1 MGYRSDVVI
10 GFAFKDKAQIDEVMA
25 VYRMDPRVQKNDLE
39 SAWKISEHEGGAVF
53 LYYAADYVK
62 WYENFD
68 DVQGLEYMRTL
79 VNSFDEERGRGE
91 GDLPLFP
98 FAYRFIRIGEED
110 PDVETDASDNDMD
123 LMEELWERMTLSRE
137 INTNF

>member
-10 GFAFKDKAQIDEVMA
+10 GFAFKAKAQIDELMA

-39 SAWKISEHEGGAVF
+39 SAWKISERDNAVF

-62 WYENFD
+62 WYESFD

-79 VNSFDEERGRGE
+79 VNTFDEERGRGE

-98 FAYRFIRIGEED
+98 FAFRFIRIGDED

-123 LMEELWERMTLSRE
+123 LMEELWERMTLTRE

>member
-10 GFAFKDKAQIDEVMA
+10 GFAFKDKAQIDELMA
-25 VYRMDPRVQKNDLE
+25 VYRMDPRVQKNELE
-39 SAWKISEHEGGAVF
+39 SAWKISERDNAVF

-62 WYENFD
+62 WYESFD

-79 VNSFDEERGRGE
+79 VNTFDEERGRGE

-98 FAYRFIRIGEED
+98 FAFRFIRIGEED
-110 PDVETDASDNDMD
+110 QDVVTNASDNDMD
-123 LMEELWERMTLSRE
+123 LMDELWDRMSLRRE
-137 INTNF
+137 IETTF

>member
-10 GFAFKDKAQIDEVMA
+10 CFAFKAKAQIDELMA

-39 SAWKISEHEGGAVF
+39 SAWKISERDNAVF

-62 WYENFD
+62 WYESFD

-79 VNSFDEERGRGE
+79 VNTFDEERGRGE

-98 FAYRFIRIGEED
+98 FAFRFIRIGEED

-123 LMEELWERMTLSRE
+123 LMEELWDRMSLRRE
-137 INTNF
+137 IETTF

>member
-10 GFAFKDKAQIDEVMA
+10 GFAFKDKAQIDELMA

-39 SAWKISEHEGGAVF
+39 AAWKISERDGAVF

-62 WYENFD
+62 WYERYE

-79 VNSFDEERGRGE
+79 VNTFDEERGRGE
-91 GDLPLFP
+91 GGMPLFP
-98 FAYRFIRIGEED
+98 FAFRYFRIGEED
-110 PDVETDASDNDMD
+110 HDVETDAADNDMD
-123 LMEELWERMTLSRE
+123 LMDELWERMTLRRE

>member
-10 GFAFKDKAQIDEVMA
+10 GFAFKDKAQIDELMA

-39 SAWKISEHEGGAVF
+39 AAWKISERDDVVF
-53 LYYAADYVK
+53 LYYAADHVK
-62 WYENFD
+62 WYGSYE

-79 VNSFDEERGRGE
+79 VNTFDEERGRGE
-91 GDLPLFP
+91 GGLPLFP
-98 FAYRFIRIGEED
+98 FAFRFIRIGEED
-110 PDVETDASDNDMD
+110 QDVVTDASDNDMD
-123 LMEELWERMTLSRE
+123 LMDELWERMALTRE

>member
-10 GFAFKDKAQIDEVMA
+10 GFAFKAKAQIDELMA

-39 SAWKISEHEGGAVF
+39 SAWKISERDNAVF

-62 WYENFD
+62 WYESFD

-79 VNSFDEERGRGE
+79 VNTFDEERGRGE

-98 FAYRFIRIGEED
+98 FAFRFIRIGEED

-123 LMEELWERMTLSRE
+123 LMEELWDRMSLRRE
-137 INTNF
+137 IETTF

>member
-10 GFAFKDKAQIDEVMA
+10 GFAFKAKAQIDELMA
-25 VYRMDPRVQKNDLE
+25 VYRMDPRVQHNDLE
-39 SAWKISEHEGGAVF
+39 AAWKISERDDVVF

-62 WYENFD
+62 WYESFD

-79 VNSFDEERGRGE
+79 VNTFDEERGRGE

-98 FAYRFIRIGEED
+98 FAFRFIRIGEED
-110 PDVETDASDNDMD
+110 PDVETNAADNDMD

-137 INTNF
+137 INTDF

>member
-1 MGYRSDVVI
+1 MVI
-10 GFAFKDKAQIDEVMA
+10 GFAFKAKAQIDELMA

-39 SAWKISEHEGGAVF
+39 SAWKISERDNAVF

-62 WYENFD
+62 WYESFD

-79 VNSFDEERGRGE
+79 VNTFDEERGRGE

-98 FAYRFIRIGEED
+98 FAFRFIRIGEED

-137 INTNF
+137 INTDF

>member
-10 GFAFKDKAQIDEVMA
+10 GFAFKDKAQIDELMA

-39 SAWKISEHEGGAVF
+39 AAWKISERDDVVF
-53 LYYAADYVK
+53 LYYADDHVK
-62 WYENFD
+62 WYESYE

-79 VNSFDEERGRGE
+79 VNTFDEERGRGE

-98 FAYRFIRIGEED
+98 FAFRFIRIGEED
-110 PDVETDASDNDMD
+110 QDVVTNAADNDMD
-123 LMEELWERMTLSRE
+123 LMEELWERMTLTRE

>member
-10 GFAFKDKAQIDEVMA
+10 GFAFKDKAQIDELMA

-39 SAWKISEHEGGAVF
+39 AAWKISERDDVVF
-53 LYYAADYVK
+53 LYYADDHVK
-62 WYENFD
+62 WYESYE

-79 VNSFDEERGRGE
+79 VNTFDEERGRGE

-98 FAYRFIRIGEED
+98 FAFRFIRIGEED
-110 PDVETDASDNDMD
+110 QDVVTDASDNDMD
-123 LMEELWERMTLSRE
+123 LMDELWDRMTLTRE

>member
-1 MGYRSDVVI
+1 VVI
-10 GFAFKDKAQIDEVMA
+10 GFAFKAKAQIDELMA

-39 SAWKISEHEGGAVF
+39 SAWEISERDNAVF

-62 WYENFD
+62 WYESFD

-79 VNSFDEERGRGE
+79 VNTFDEERGRGE

-98 FAYRFIRIGEED
+98 FAFRFIRIGEEY

-123 LMEELWERMTLSRE
+123 LMEELWDRMSLTRE

>member
-10 GFAFKDKAQIDEVMA
+10 GFAFKAKAQIDELMA
-25 VYRMDPRVQKNDLE
+25 VYRMDPRVQHNDLE
-39 SAWKISEHEGGAVF
+39 SAWKISERDNAVF

-62 WYENFD
+62 WYESFD

-79 VNSFDEERGRGE
+79 VNTFDEERGRGE

-98 FAYRFIRIGEED
+98 FAFRFIRIGEED

-137 INTNF
+137 INTDF

>member
-10 GFAFKDKAQIDEVMA
+10 GFAFKDKAQIDELMA

-39 SAWKISEHEGGAVF
+39 AAWKISERDDVVF
-53 LYYAADYVK
+53 LYYADDHVK
-62 WYENFD
+62 WYESYE

-79 VNSFDEERGRGE
+79 VNTFDEERGRGE

-98 FAYRFIRIGEED
+98 FAFRFIRIGEED
-110 PDVETDASDNDMD
+110 QDVVTNAADNDMD
-123 LMEELWERMTLSRE
+123 LMEELWDRVTLTRE
-137 INTNF
+137 LTTNF

>member
-10 GFAFKDKAQIDEVMA
+10 GFAFKDKAQIDELMA

-39 SAWKISEHEGGAVF
+39 AAWKISERDDVVF
-53 LYYAADYVK
+53 LYYADDHVK
-62 WYENFD
+62 WYESYE

-79 VNSFDEERGRGE
+79 VNTFDEERGRGE

-98 FAYRFIRIGEED
+98 FAFRFIRIGEED
-110 PDVETDASDNDMD
+110 PDVVTNASDNDMD
-123 LMEELWERMTLSRE
+123 LMDELWERMTLRRE
-137 INTNF
+137 IETTF

>member
-10 GFAFKDKAQIDEVMA
+10 GFAFKAKAQIDELMA

-39 SAWKISEHEGGAVF
+39 AAWKISERDDVVF
-53 LYYAADYVK
+53 LYYADDHVK
-62 WYENFD
+62 WYESYE

-79 VNSFDEERGRGE
+79 VNTFDEERGRGE

-98 FAYRFIRIGEED
+98 FAFRFIRIGEED
-110 PDVETDASDNDMD
+110 QDVVTNAADNDMD
-123 LMEELWERMTLSRE
+123 LMEELWERMTLTRE